1 MCARVRREAEDILT
15 HRTNDRQSD
24 GHESI
29 ATDDRM
35 YVHSGVRVHTLVAVQ
50 MHAELCYAEALLQSA
65 LLTVVEDESL
75 SNFVRAALTIR
86 HCYNSYR

>member
-1 MCARVRREAEDILT
+1 
-15 HRTNDRQSD
+15 
-24 GHESI
+24 
-29 ATDDRM
+29 
-35 YVHSGVRVHTLVAVQ
+35 

-65 LLTVVEDESL
+65 LLSVVEDESL